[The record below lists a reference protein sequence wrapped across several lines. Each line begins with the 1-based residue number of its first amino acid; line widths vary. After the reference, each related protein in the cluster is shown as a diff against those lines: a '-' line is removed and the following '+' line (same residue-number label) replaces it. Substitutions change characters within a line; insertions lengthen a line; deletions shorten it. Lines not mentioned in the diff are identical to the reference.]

1 MNNENPTNQVSQQT
15 PLSFQ
20 ISQIPAN
27 FGTGRLQ
34 DLLLT
39 FDNLEREF
47 PFTAHGPSFPVK
59 CESFFTLTLLR
70 GSIRMIV
77 NLREVEIHEGQ
88 LLAMMPGCIF
98 EGRSYSN
105 DLRFC
110 GMMVDR
116 DYMETMR
123 KNVGI
128 RMDLTHRYYNY
139 MVRDMAPAV
148 LENHL
153 QMYKMIC
160 RELTREDYVYKKE
173 VIQRYC
179 EIWVLKNISL
189 NVDMDDKPE
198 LNKPLNRKEE
208 IFHDFL
214 TLLETY
220 YTQERSISFYADRMC
235 LTPKYLSTIIK
246 EVSGKHG
253 MQWIDEYVS
262 LEAKA
267 LLRNSTLSVKQV
279 SDQLNFPSQ
288 SMFGRFFKK
297 MTGYSPKQYK
307 LL

>member
-1 MNNENPTNQVSQQT
+1 MASDKMNNRESCQY
-15 PLSFQ
+15 PLAIE
-20 ISQIPAN
+20 ISRIPVE

-34 DLLLT
+34 NLIMT
-39 FDNLEREF
+39 FDSLERAF
-47 PFTAHGPSFPVK
+47 PYDPTHPTFPVK
-59 CESFFTLTLLR
+59 CETFFTITVLKGELHLH
-70 GSIRMIV
+70 V
-77 NLREVEIHEGQ
+77 NLHEVEVHEGQ
-88 LLAMMPGCIF
+88 LLLMMPGCIF
-98 EGRSYSN
+98 EGRYQSE
-105 DLRFC
+105 DLHFF
-110 GMMVDR
+110 GMMVDK
-116 DYMETMR
+116 DFMELMR
-123 KNVGI
+123 KNLGLH
-128 RMDLTHRYYNY
+128 MDLTHRYYNY
-139 MVRDMAPAV
+139 IIRDIKAPAI
-148 LENHL
+148 ENHL
-153 QMYKMIC
+153 QMYQMLC
-160 RELTREDYVYKKE
+160 TELNRADYFYKKE

-179 EIWVLKNISL
+179 EIWVLKIISL
-189 NVDMDDKPE
+189 NNYVDEKPE

-214 TLLETY
+214 TLLENF

>member
-1 MNNENPTNQVSQQT
+1 MNNENPTNQVSQQA

-47 PFTAHGPSFPVK
+47 PFTTHGPSFSVK

-88 LLAMMPGCIF
+88 LLSMMPGCIF

-148 LENHL
+148 VENHL

-189 NVDMDDKPE
+189 NVDMDEKPE

>member
-1 MNNENPTNQVSQQT
+1 MNRNTE
-15 PLSFQ
+15 SFQ
-20 ISQIPAN
+20 PHSIDITSLPQS

-34 DLLLT
+34 NLIIT
-39 FDNLEREF
+39 FDNF
-47 PFTAHGPSFPVK
+47 SQPFTYFSTNAQFPVK
-59 CESFFTLTLLR
+59 CDSFFA
-70 GSIRMIV
+70 IIV
-77 NLREVEIHEGQ
+77 LQGEIHVLINLNEVVVHAGQ
-88 LLAMMPGCIF
+88 NLLIMPGCIIQ
-98 EGRSYSN
+98 GRQSSE

-110 GMMVDR
+110 GMIIETE
-116 DYMETMR
+116 YMDIMR
-123 KNVGI
+123 KNIGI
-128 RMDLTHRYYNY
+128 RLDLTHRYYSY
-139 MVRDMAPAV
+139 HVRDITPDRM
-148 LENHL
+148 ENNV
-153 QMYKMIC
+153 QMYKIIC
-160 RELTREDYVYKKE
+160 SELSCDDYLYKKE

-179 EIWVLKNISL
+179 EIWVLKGLLLNDKSEDISG
-189 NVDMDDKPE
+189 PA
-198 LNKPLNRKEE
+198 KPLNRKEQ

-214 TLLETY
+214 TLLEKF

-253 MQWIDEYVS
+253 MEWVDEYVT

-267 LLRNSTLSVKQV
+267 LLRNSELSVKQV